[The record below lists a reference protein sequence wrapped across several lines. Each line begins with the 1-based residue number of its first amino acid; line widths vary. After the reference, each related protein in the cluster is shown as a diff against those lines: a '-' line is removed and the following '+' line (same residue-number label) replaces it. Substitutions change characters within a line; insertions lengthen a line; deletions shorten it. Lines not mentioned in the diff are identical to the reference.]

1 MAEVRTYRADVERD
15 GRFWHIHVP
24 EISRSTQARHLREI
38 EPMARDLI
46 AVMEDVP
53 SDSFHVEMH
62 VTLPAEVD
70 QELQRSA
77 ELRADAARSQH
88 EAAALTR
95 SAARR
100 LHNDGL
106 TLREIGKLLDV
117 SHQRAHQLVD
127 ESEDRLVV

>member
-1 MAEVRTYRADVERD
+1 MAEVKTYRADVERD
-15 GRFWHIHVP
+15 GRCWYIRVP
-24 EISRSTQARHLREI
+24 AISRSTQARHLREI
-38 EPMARDLI
+38 ELMARDLI

-53 SDSFHVEMH
+53 SDSFHVEVH

-70 QELQRSA
+70 QELRRSA

-100 LHNDGL
+100 LHDDGL

-117 SHQRAHQLVD
+117 SHQRVHQLVD